1 MDLVRKDAVMNSD
14 HTDRKTLGGL
24 GASRTEFE
32 IRSNDSYLPGLK
44 V

>member
-14 HTDRKTLGGL
+14 HRVRKILKGL
-24 GASRTEFE
+24 RASRAEFQ
-32 IRSNDSYLPGLK
+32 IHSNDSYFPGLK